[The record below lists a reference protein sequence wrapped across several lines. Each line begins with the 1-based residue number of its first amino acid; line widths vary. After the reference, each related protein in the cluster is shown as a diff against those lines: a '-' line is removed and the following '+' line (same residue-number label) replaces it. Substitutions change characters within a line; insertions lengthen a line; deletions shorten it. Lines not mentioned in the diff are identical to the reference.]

1 MTYNSPTQS
10 ICGGVAVEGFT
21 RYTAREFY
29 IFLYCSLPIL
39 LYYGR
44 FHHPAVMPTLSYS
57 HIHRLLPPRQQ
68 AFVSPLT
75 ICSSGIT
82 RCNSSTRLGY
92 RIGPLQSHNTQPRLR
107 PVLRH
112 PPNFSGSSLGWDGY
126 KTVRRRTELGMV
138 PKARASPQL
147 TEDELSEMAAMRE
160 KVRSSLRK
168 RCSPAAIVHMFSE
181 ASPASYGGWLSMVL
195 PIHTEVQHH
204 GERTRPNE

>member
-1 MTYNSPTQS
+1 
-10 ICGGVAVEGFT
+10 
-21 RYTAREFY
+21 
-29 IFLYCSLPIL
+29 
-39 LYYGR
+39 
-44 FHHPAVMPTLSYS
+44 
-57 HIHRLLPPRQQ
+57 

-160 KVRSSLRK
+160 KANK
-168 RCSPAAIVHMFSE
+168 RLEDFLLEKE
-181 ASPASYGGWLSMVL
+181 ALSIAKMREEL
-195 PIHTEVQHH
+195 EQKGAKIK
-204 GERTRPNE
+204 ERV